1 MSKKFYHLSKFNL
14 FGYNDNM
21 ESNQPGIVNSLDKS
35 DGRYNSNK
43 RIIFSVIASIFITIL
58 GVSVV
63 ILITRSTDYEHGVN
77 YLRDNDLNSALI
89 EFKKVQT
96 DDRNYEMA
104 QSKINYINGVIEY
117 DNSNLVSAQ
126 SYLSQVEENDEF
138 YNESRL
144 MLERIKASQKTAD
157 LNSLIEKVKKVRDD
171 QLTSD
176 K

>member
-1 MSKKFYHLSKFNL
+1 MSKKFYHLSKFNF
-14 FGYNDNM
+14 FGYNDNR
-21 ESNQPGIVNSLDKS
+21 ENNQTGTANSLNKR

-43 RIIFSVIASIFITIL
+43 GIIFSVIATIFIVIL

-104 QSKINYINGVIEY
+104 QSKINYINGVNEY
-117 DNSNLVSAQ
+117 NNNNLISAQ

-144 MLERIKASQKTAD
+144 MLERINASQKTAD
-157 LNSLIEKVKKVRDD
+157 LNSLNEKVKKVKDD
-171 QLTSD
+171 Q
-176 K
+176 